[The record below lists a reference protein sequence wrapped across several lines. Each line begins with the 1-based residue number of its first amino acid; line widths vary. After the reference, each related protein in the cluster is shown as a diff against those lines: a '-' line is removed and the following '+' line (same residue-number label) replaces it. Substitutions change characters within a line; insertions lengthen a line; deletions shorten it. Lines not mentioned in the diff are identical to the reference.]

1 MSLFNDLDAHTSA
14 AVKAVFAEPALLRP
28 RVSTQYAERSADPD
42 RAATV
47 TVTVT
52 YGIFSAGPAQED
64 LRGQARGGQ
73 LSGTTKLSTAAAE
86 FWIAKPQIDQL
97 PWLPITGD
105 AVILTARS
113 GQPIYAISRVAT
125 SDLGDLTLMLVR
137 EDETS

>member
-28 RVSTQYAERSADPD
+28 RVSTQYTERSTDPD
-42 RAATV
+42 RAA
-47 TVTVT
+47 TVT

-73 LSGTTKLSTAAAE
+73 MSGTTKLSTAAAE

-105 AVILTARS
+105 AVVLTARS

-125 SDLGDLTLMLVR
+125 SDLGDLTLILIQ
-137 EDETS
+137 EDETP

>member
-28 RVSTQYAERSADPD
+28 RVSTQYAERSPDPD
-42 RAATV
+42 RPEAM
-47 TVTVT
+47 T
-52 YGIFSAGPAQED
+52 YGIFSAGAAQQD

-73 LSGTTKLSTAAAE
+73 MPGTTKLSTAAAE

-113 GQPIYAISRVAT
+113 GQPSFAISRVT
-125 SDLGDLTLMLVR
+125 PSDLGDLTLILVR
-137 EDETS
+137 EDELL

>member
-1 MSLFNDLDAHTSA
+1 MATAFEALDENLSA
-14 AVKAVFAEPALLRP
+14 ALSGAFAEPALLRP

-42 RAATV
+42 RLEAM
-47 TVTVT
+47 T
-52 YGIFSAGPAQED
+52 YGIFSAGPTQED

-73 LSGTTKLSTAAAE
+73 MSGTTRLSTAAAE

-105 AVILTARS
+105 VVVLTARS
-113 GQPIYAISRVAT
+113 GQQIYAISRVAP

-137 EDETS
+137 EDETP

>member
-42 RAATV
+42 RPEAM
-47 TVTVT
+47 T

-73 LSGTTKLSTAAAE
+73 MSGTTKLSTAATE
-86 FWIAKPQIDQL
+86 FWIAKPHIDQL

-105 AVILTARS
+105 AVILTARNS
-113 GQPIYAISRVAT
+113 QPIYAISRVAT
-125 SDLGDLTLMLVR
+125 SDLGDLTLILIQ

>member
-1 MSLFNDLDAHTSA
+1 MSFSFNELDAALSDAASA
-14 AVKAVFAEPALLRP
+14 IFAEPVLLRP
-28 RVSTQYAERSADPD
+28 RISTQYAERSADPD
-42 RAATV
+42 RAA
-47 TVTVT
+47 TVT

-73 LSGTTKLSTAAAE
+73 MSGTTKLSTAAAE

-105 AVILTARS
+105 VVVLTARS
-113 GQPIYAISRVAT
+113 GQPSYAISRVAT
-125 SDLGDLTLMLVR
+125 SDLGDLTLTLVQ

>member
-1 MSLFNDLDAHTSA
+1 MATAFEAWDETLSA
-14 AVKAVFAEPALLRP
+14 ALSSAFAETALLRP
-28 RVSTQYAERSADPD
+28 RVSTQYTERSADPD
-42 RAATV
+42 RPEAM
-47 TVTVT
+47 T
-52 YGIFSAGPAQED
+52 YGVFSAGPAQED

-73 LSGTTKLSTAAAE
+73 ITGTTKLSTAVAE

-105 AVILTARS
+105 AVVLTARS

-125 SDLGDLTLMLVR
+125 SDLGDLTLILVR

>member
-1 MSLFNDLDAHTSA
+1 MATAFEAWDDTLSA
-14 AVKAVFAEPALLRP
+14 ALSRAFAERALLRP
-28 RVSTQYAERSADPD
+28 RMSTQYAERSTDPD
-42 RAATV
+42 RPEAM
-47 TVTVT
+47 T
-52 YGIFSAGPAQED
+52 YGIFSAGPTQED

-73 LSGTTKLSTAAAE
+73 MSGTTKLSTTAAE

-105 AVILTARS
+105 AVVLTARN

-137 EDETS
+137 EDELS

>member
-1 MSLFNDLDAHTSA
+1 MSTAFEAMDEALSA
-14 AVKAVFAEPALLRP
+14 ALSSAFAEPALLRP
-28 RVSTQYAERSADPD
+28 RVSTQYAERSPDPD
-42 RAATV
+42 RPEAI
-47 TVTVT
+47 T

-73 LSGTTKLSTAAAE
+73 MSGTTKLSTAAGE

-105 AVILTARS
+105 AVVLTARS

-125 SDLGDLTLMLVR
+125 SDLGDLTLILVR
-137 EDETS
+137 EDDLS

>member
-1 MSLFNDLDAHTSA
+1 MSLFNDLDAYASD
-14 AVKAVFAEPALLRP
+14 AVKVVFAEPAILRP

-42 RAATV
+42 RPEAM
-47 TVTVT
+47 T

-73 LSGTTKLSTAAAE
+73 MSGTTKLSTAAAD

-97 PWLPITGD
+97 PWLSISGD

-113 GQPIYAISRVAT
+113 GQPSYVIARVAT

-137 EDETS
+137 EDETP

>member
-1 MSLFNDLDAHTSA
+1 MATAFEALDETLSA
-14 AVKAVFAEPALLRP
+14 TVSRAFAEPALLRP
-28 RVSTQYAERSADPD
+28 RVSTQYAERTADSD
-42 RAATV
+42 RAA
-47 TVTVT
+47 TVT
-52 YGIFSAGPAQED
+52 YGIFSAGPTQED

-113 GQPIYAISRVAT
+113 GQPIYAISRVAS

-137 EDETS
+137 EDETP

>member
-1 MSLFNDLDAHTSA
+1 MITAAFEALDENFSA
-14 AVKAVFAEPALLRP
+14 ALSSAFAEPVLLRP
-28 RVSTQYAERSADPD
+28 RVSTQYTERSTDPD
-42 RAATV
+42 RAAIG
-47 TVTVT
+47 T

-73 LSGTTKLSTAAAE
+73 MAGTTKLSTAAAE

-105 AVILTARS
+105 AVVLTARS
-113 GQPIYAISRVAT
+113 GQPSYAISRVAP
-125 SDLGDLTLMLVR
+125 SDLGDLTLILIQ